1 MSTTDKRGSAAGRPT
16 NQAIRRSVSRLSPFA
31 DSDHDES
38 GLTLRQRRI
47 LETIQ
52 ATVAQRGYPPTIR
65 EICDAVGL
73 ASPAS
78 GAYQLKVLTDR
89 GFLRRDPN
97 RPRALEVVA
106 PETDAD
112 RNSLSPPAAPTDD
125 SGVTVGPAKGGVPI
139 PLVGRIAAGR
149 PILAEERVED
159 TFLLP
164 EQRVGQGQLFMLEV
178 RGDSMIGA
186 AICDGDFV
194 VVRSQPTVENGEI
207 VAALLDDEATIKRY
221 KRSGDQV
228 WLVPAND
235 LYAPLD
241 GNQAVI
247 LGKVVTVVRRL

>member
-1 MSTTDKRGSAAGRPT
+1 MPSTDKPGPGAGRPT

-38 GLTLRQRRI
+38 GLTLRQRLI

-52 ATVAQRGYPPTIR
+52 TTVAKRGYPPTIR

-106 PETDAD
+106 PEGAPEG
-112 RNSLSPPAAPTDD
+112 NSLSRPTVAADGSD
-125 SGVTVGPAKGGVPI
+125 AAVEWAKGSVPV

-149 PILAEERVED
+149 PILAEERVEE

-164 EQRVGQGQLFMLEV
+164 ERLVGQGQLFMLEV
-178 RGDSMIGA
+178 RGDSMIDA
-186 AICDGDFV
+186 AIRDGDFV
-194 VVRSQPTVENGEI
+194 VVRSQPTAETGEI
-207 VAALLDDEATIKRY
+207 VAALLDDEATVKTY
-221 KRSGDQV
+221 QRSGDQV
-228 WLVPAND
+228 WLVPQNP
-235 LYAPLD
+235 LYSPID
-241 GNQAVI
+241 GREAVI